1 MNIQW
6 SQCRVTVLS
15 VSILILPNLYYTC
28 SSCDAYNMGVK
39 DYLKEEIQGT
49 YSDYTD
55 DQVKRKLLHNL

>member
-1 MNIQW
+1 MLCD
-6 SQCRVTVLS
+6 STLS
-15 VSILILPNLYYTC
+15 VYINLYYTY

-55 DQVKRKLLHNL
+55 DQVKRKLLHNLWYY